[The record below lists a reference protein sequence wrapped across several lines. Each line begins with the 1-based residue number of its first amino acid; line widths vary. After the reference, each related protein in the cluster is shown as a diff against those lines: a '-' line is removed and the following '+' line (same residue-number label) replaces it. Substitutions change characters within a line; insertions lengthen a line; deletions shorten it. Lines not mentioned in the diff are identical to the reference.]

1 MTSIDTN
8 KLFQDAKNGF
18 TEISQDELANLIDM
32 MGGDT
37 PGFIDVLSKARQ
49 FQTAGMTPRILW
61 DLESSHLIIRCDE
74 TKDAK
79 KH

>member
-1 MTSIDTN
+1 
-8 KLFQDAKNGF
+8 
-18 TEISQDELANLIDM
+18 

-49 FQTAGMTPRILW
+49 FQSAGMTPRILW
-61 DLESSHLIIRCDE
+61 DQRSSHLIIRCDE
-74 TKDAK
+74 TKGAK